1 MTLHGDVSDFLAIAE
16 VADATTKWLAM
27 HLQTDVAAARPRGG
41 RDRVSLTILQQARDY
56 LAQVR
61 EGFVLSVRA
70 GQVSDSSEMRYLL
83 ERVLL
88 DWDALSRELGL
99 ALESETEVE
108 FDRALERV
116 RGQLLA
122 FGMALVALA
131 ALPRLPSE
139 SVTFPHSYNKPP
151 TYADI
156 PAPVTPGQVLDRIEE
171 MEGMV
176 WQFARGRWG
185 DLLRRRYG
193 PLRRT
198 YGFFETSA
206 LLAGEHAR
214 RFTSTSL

>member
-1 MTLHGDVSDFLAIAE
+1 MTLHGDVSDFVAIAE

-27 HLQTDVAAARPRGG
+27 HLQTDLGKEQGRGR
-41 RDRVSLTILQQARDY
+41 RDRVSLAILHQARDY

-70 GQVSDSSEMRYLL
+70 RQITDRRETRYLL

-99 ALESETEVE
+99 ALESESEAE
-108 FDRALERV
+108 FNLALERV

-122 FGMALVALA
+122 FGMAIVALA

-139 SVTFPHSYNKPP
+139 SVTFPHNYHRPP

-156 PAPVTPGQVLDRIEE
+156 PAPVTPGQVLERIEE
-171 MEGMV
+171 MEGML

-185 DLLRRRYG
+185 ELVRRRYG

-214 RFTSTSL
+214 RFNATNL

>member
-1 MTLHGDVSDFLAIAE
+1 MTLHGDVSDFVAIAE

-27 HLQTDVAAARPRGG
+27 HLQTDIGTSRSPGR
-41 RDRVSLTILQQARDY
+41 RDRISFTILQQARDY

-61 EGFVLSVRA
+61 EGFVLSVRT
-70 GQVSDSSEMRYLL
+70 GQVTDTSEMRYLL

-108 FDRALERV
+108 FDQALERV

-131 ALPRLPSE
+131 TLPRLPSE
-139 SVTFPHSYNKPP
+139 SVTFPHSYNRPP

-156 PAPVTPGQVLDRIEE
+156 PTPVTPGEVLSRIEE
-171 MEGMV
+171 MEGML
-176 WQFARGRWG
+176 WQFAKGRWG
-185 DLLRRRYG
+185 ELVRRRYG

-206 LLAGEHAR
+206 LLAGEQLK
-214 RFTSTSL
+214 RFRM